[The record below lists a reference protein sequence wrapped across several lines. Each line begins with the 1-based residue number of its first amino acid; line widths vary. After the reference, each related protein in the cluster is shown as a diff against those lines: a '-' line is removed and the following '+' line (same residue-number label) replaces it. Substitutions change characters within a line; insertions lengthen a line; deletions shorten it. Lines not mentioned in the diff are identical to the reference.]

1 MLQRA
6 SSDACYLALCLIL
19 NVFALPDSKPDP
31 VTTVCTFEDGN
42 EISIRYIPVLSDK
55 EKPQNGKPWAPGG
68 SPIVLFTP
76 VNLIFDKTQ
85 VGPGA
90 KSVYMIPGKNH
101 WTLVVN
107 KNVSDKAQYDE
118 HQDLVRA
125 PMEIGELSAPAK
137 ELQLTLAHTGT
148 KQCSLR
154 TDYGKTGAWI
164 DFHEK

>member
-6 SSDACYLALCLIL
+6 LSTGCYLGLCLIL

-42 EISIRYIPVLSDK
+42 EISIRYIPVPSDK

-68 SPIVLFTP
+68 LPIVLFSP
-76 VNLIFDKTQ
+76 VELIFDKMQ

-90 KSVYMIPGKNH
+90 KSVYIIPGKKQ

-107 KNVSDKAQYDE
+107 KNVGEKAQYDE

-125 PMEIGELSAPAK
+125 AMEIGELSTPAG
-137 ELQLTLAHTGT
+137 ELQLTLAHTGG

-164 DFHEK
+164 DFHQK

>member
-6 SSDACYLALCLIL
+6 SSEACYLALCLIF

-55 EKPQNGKPWAPGG
+55 EKQQNGKPWAPGG

-90 KSVYMIPGKNH
+90 RSGYMIPRTTHG
-101 WTLVVN
+101 TPDVN
-107 KNVSDKAQYDE
+107 MNDSDTA
-118 HQDLVRA
+118 
-125 PMEIGELSAPAK
+125 
-137 ELQLTLAHTGT
+137 
-148 KQCSLR
+148 
-154 TDYGKTGAWI
+154 
-164 DFHEK
+164 